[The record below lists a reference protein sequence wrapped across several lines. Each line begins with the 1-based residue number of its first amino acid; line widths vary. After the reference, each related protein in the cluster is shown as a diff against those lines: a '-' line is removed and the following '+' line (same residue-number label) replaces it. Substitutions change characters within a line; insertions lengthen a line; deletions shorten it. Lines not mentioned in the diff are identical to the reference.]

1 MNKTKRK
8 EKKIRIR
15 NNRLFIQI
23 CACFGF
29 VLVLFALIIGMMFSK
44 LYEDNML
51 KTYRKQMKKQA
62 RHIAKEMSGF
72 VAADDTEGS
81 FNYLDYLDSMENSEN
96 TDIWFIDNDEDNI
109 TLKKEFTNVDIVDIK
124 LSNEVRYVLA
134 QAKKGKVSYACGYDA
149 IYEKTMMCV
158 AAPIRDGKK
167 RVVGIVLLNSFVEQR
182 DTFIRTS
189 RQYIEYSILVG
200 IGICLVI
207 GFILAMFITRPLSRM
222 RQVAL
227 ELADGHYEKHTNVKG
242 KNEIG
247 VLARSMDVL
256 AERLE
261 QNEKERQEAE
271 QMRLDFFA
279 NVSHELRTPITVM
292 RGYSESLADG
302 VVKAEKQ
309 QYYQRM
315 VSECQSME
323 RLVGDLL
330 TLSKMQN
337 PHFVVEKEPVNLAQ
351 IFYDILRGYKAIAE
365 KKQIQLLFSC
375 QEEIVMMLGD
385 YDRLRQLF
393 TNIIDNAIKF
403 SSEGGHVWITITKK
417 DKIEVSIRDEGVGIS
432 EEELPNIFDKFYK
445 SKLRQNAKGSGLGLV
460 IAKSIVEKHE
470 GTIEVNSKLG
480 EGTEFRFYFTIYA
493 GAWES

>member
-1 MNKTKRK
+1 MNRTKKK

-227 ELADGHYEKHTNVKG
+227 ELADGHYEKRTNVKG

-247 VLARSMDVL
+247 VLARSMDIL

-261 QNEKERQEAE
+261 QN
-271 QMRLDFFA
+271 
-279 NVSHELRTPITVM
+279 
-292 RGYSESLADG
+292 
-302 VVKAEKQ
+302 
-309 QYYQRM
+309 
-315 VSECQSME
+315 
-323 RLVGDLL
+323 
-330 TLSKMQN
+330 
-337 PHFVVEKEPVNLAQ
+337 
-351 IFYDILRGYKAIAE
+351 
-365 KKQIQLLFSC
+365 
-375 QEEIVMMLGD
+375 
-385 YDRLRQLF
+385 
-393 TNIIDNAIKF
+393 
-403 SSEGGHVWITITKK
+403 
-417 DKIEVSIRDEGVGIS
+417 
-432 EEELPNIFDKFYK
+432 
-445 SKLRQNAKGSGLGLV
+445 
-460 IAKSIVEKHE
+460 
-470 GTIEVNSKLG
+470 
-480 EGTEFRFYFTIYA
+480 
-493 GAWES
+493 

>member
-1 MNKTKRK
+1 MNRTKK
-8 EKKIRIR
+8 EKKRIR

-29 VLVLFALIIGMMFSK
+29 VLVLFAMIIGMMFSK

-72 VAADDTEGS
+72 VTEDDTEGS

-96 TDIWFIDNDEDNI
+96 TDIWFIDNDEDDI

-124 LSNEVRYVLA
+124 LSDEVEYVLA

-207 GFILAMFITRPLSRM
+207 GFILAMVITRPLSRM

-227 ELADGHYEKHTNVKG
+227 ELADGHYEKRTNVKG

-247 VLARSMDVL
+247 VLARSMDIL

-302 VVKAEKQ
+302 VVKKEKQQ

-470 GTIEVNSKLG
+470 GTIEVDSKLG